1 MKKLF
6 LFILTVP
13 ALFWTCSTE
22 VDLLADY
29 KEIPVVYCLLD
40 QTQPKQY
47 VRIQKAFLGPDNAL
61 TMAQEMDSIFYAT
74 QLNVVIEEWNNNTLT
89 NSWTLQTDTIPS
101 RDPGLFYSGAYV
113 IYSLNT
119 TTGMLNSNR
128 TYKLRVRF
136 ASDPNKEAYSTT
148 VLVKTFN
155 FAPVTANANSVQIV
169 KVNPSSRIS
178 VSWNPSATGSFY
190 QAALRFYY
198 REQDING
205 NVSLKST
212 PEWVFG
218 SLEQAPGAVNA
229 LSLIYDP
236 DAFYRFLVQS
246 IPNDPNV
253 VWRDG
258 DSISY
263 TVYAAGED
271 LYTFMRVNSP
281 SSSLV
286 QERPVYSN
294 ISTTDPATP
303 MAIGV
308 FGSRTKITKRNIQ
321 ITQLTQDTLSRGY
334 ISCGLKFRDRNDAVL
349 GCQ

>member
-1 MKKLF
+1 MKKLL
-6 LFILTVP
+6 LFFITVP

-29 KEIPVVYCLLD
+29 KEVPVIYCLLD

-74 QLNVVIEEWNNNTLT
+74 QLNVIIEEWNNNVLT
-89 NSWTLQTDTIPS
+89 NSWQLQTDTIPA
-101 RDPGLFYSGAYV
+101 RDPGLFYSGAYI

-119 TTGMLNSNR
+119 TTGMLNPNR

-169 KVNPSSRIS
+169 KVNSNSRVSI
-178 VSWNPSATGSFY
+178 SWNPSATASFY
-190 QAALRFYY
+190 QTALRFYY
-198 REQDING
+198 REHDVNG
-205 NVSLKST
+205 NTTLKST

-218 SLEQAPGAVNA
+218 SLEQNAGAVNA
-229 LSLIYDP
+229 LSMTYDP

-246 IPNDPNV
+246 IPDDPNV

-271 LYTFMRVNSP
+271 LYTYMRVNSP

-286 QERPVYSN
+286 QERPTYSN
-294 ISTTDPATP
+294 ILTTDPETP
-303 MAIGV
+303 TAIGV
-308 FGSRTKITKRNIQ
+308 FGSRSKIVKRNIQ
-321 ITQLTQDTLSRGY
+321 ITQLTEDTLSRGY
-334 ISCGLKFRDRNDAVL
+334 ISCGLKFRDRNQAVL

>member
-1 MKKLF
+1 MKKLL
-6 LFILTVP
+6 LFFLTVP

-119 TTGMLNSNR
+119 TTGMLSSNR
-128 TYKLRVRF
+128 SYKLRVRF

-169 KVNPSSRIS
+169 KVNPNSRIS

-190 QAALRFYY
+190 QAALRFHY
-198 REQDING
+198 READING

-229 LSLIYDP
+229 LSLTYDP

-294 ISTTDPATP
+294 ISTTDPETP